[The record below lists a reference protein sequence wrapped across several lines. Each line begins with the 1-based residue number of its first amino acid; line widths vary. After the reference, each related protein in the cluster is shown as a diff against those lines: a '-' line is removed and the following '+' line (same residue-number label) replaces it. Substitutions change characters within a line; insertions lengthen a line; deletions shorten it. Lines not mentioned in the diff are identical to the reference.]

1 MKKIET
7 RNYTRIQKRTAQR
20 LFSEGRLI
28 AIVPHM
34 YNPEGQFTY
43 AIHEADGDFEKLI
56 NSAEY
61 YSPNRKVDFYKY
73 SV

>member
-7 RNYTRIQKRTAQR
+7 SSYTRIQKRTARR
-20 LFSEGRLI
+20 LFSEGRLV

-43 AIHEADGDFEKLI
+43 AIHEADGGFDSLI

-61 YSPNRKVDFYKY
+61 YSPNHKVDFYKY
-73 SV
+73 N